1 MAILIFIVLI
11 ILSAI
16 LGFVIL
22 IQNPKGGGL
31 TGSLGGM
38 TNQMMGVK
46 QSNDLMEKATWIFA
60 GLIGLMCILSTYLLT
75 GTSSSSQK
83 GMIDRV
89 NTSPVQQ
96 PAAPGA
102 NTVPFNAPA
111 QQQQAPAQQTAP
123 APAPAQEAAPAN

>member
-1 MAILIFIVLI
+1 MAILIFVLLV

-16 LGFVIL
+16 LGFIIL

-46 QSNDLMEKATWIFA
+46 QSNDLMEKGTWLFA
-60 GLIGLMCILSTYLLT
+60 GLIGIMCIVSTYLLT
-75 GTSSSSQK
+75 GVSTSSQK
-83 GMIDRV
+83 SIIDRV
-89 NTSPVQQ
+89 NTNPIQQ

-102 NTVPFNAPA
+102 NTVPFSAP

-123 APAPAQEAAPAN
+123 APVQEAPAN